1 MLPWKEGPAKRGER
15 GRITNVHH
23 VSTGDGRFLSYIYF
37 FGFCFFLFSDQLNW
51 NGGQRETGKSRSEGL
66 CKQLNTHTHTHADS
80 RITNDTKIS
89 LGGVFVRVCIVK
101 RGLGEMIWSRRCVK
115 KKTEWQAI
123 VSPHRVKRSAESPKK
138 WPFNITRT
146 PPVLHPLHPV
156 CPPYSPSFKHVCA
169 YLCVIRAVHPLVEG
183 KRHSTLP
190 T

>member
-1 MLPWKEGPAKRGER
+1 MEG
-15 GRITNVHH
+15 
-23 VSTGDGRFLSYIYF
+23 FFYIYF
-37 FGFCFFLFSDQLNW
+37 FGFCFFFLFSDQLNW
-51 NGGQRETGKSRSEGL
+51 NGGHRETGKSRSEGL
-66 CKQLNTHTHTHADS
+66 CKQLNTHTHTHTRRLSDYKWHKNISGRSVCACVYREKRTWWD
-80 RITNDTKIS
+80 DTIS
-89 LGGVFVRVCIVK
+89 SVC
-101 RGLGEMIWSRRCVK
+101 K
-115 KKTEWQAI
+115 KKTEWQAM

-138 WPFNITRT
+138 WPFKITRT